1 MRNWQEEGLK
11 SRSISD
17 LYTTK
22 PHFKSI
28 LINHLLF
35 DFTYAQIIYSLIGK
49 IGK

>member
-1 MRNWQEEGLK
+1 MRNWLEEGLK

-22 PHFKSI
+22 PHFKNI
-28 LINHLLF
+28 LISHLF
-35 DFTYAQIIYSLIGK
+35 EFYHAQIIYSLIGQ